1 MNIST
6 LSNIPTLA
14 AYKRAWR
21 VFAGYAKRIRENR
34 FASHFEIGL
43 HIIMRQRAL
52 WYAGISKRSQRGGLE
67 KLSFLSLQNRE
78 NPWFYWVFRVFLCT
92 LRDGFLAVF
101 SQISRKFLAVFSQ
114 FPKVFEPILN
124 WFGDYLGLFNSLRR
138 HIEAVITRLS
148 WKQFGSESPRGF
160 ESLCLRHKSESAR
173 FRIFYLIYQ
182 KRRCFTFIGQKMS

>member
-1 MNIST
+1 MTGGSCFDPLN
-6 LSNIPTLA
+6 SNPQGQSNEGT
-14 AYKRAWR
+14 
-21 VFAGYAKRIRENR
+21 
-34 FASHFEIGL
+34 
-43 HIIMRQRAL
+43 
-52 WYAGISKRSQRGGLE
+52 LE
-67 KLSFLSLQNRE
+67 KLSFPSLKNRE

-114 FPKVFEPILN
+114 FPKGFEPILN

-160 ESLCLRHKSESAR
+160 ESLCLRQSLGALCSKAFFFWNISMLSP
-173 FRIFYLIYQ
+173 
-182 KRRCFTFIGQKMS
+182 

>member
-1 MNIST
+1 MIIPQLFPNVKCYQKKS
-6 LSNIPTLA
+6 LSVHSIRRFIRTHRML
-14 AYKRAWR
+14 YKD
-21 VFAGYAKRIRENR
+21 
-34 FASHFEIGL
+34 S
-43 HIIMRQRAL
+43 
-52 WYAGISKRSQRGGLE
+52 LE
-67 KLSFLSLQNRE
+67 KLSFPSLKNRE

-114 FPKVFEPILN
+114 FPKGFEPILN

-160 ESLCLRHKSESAR
+160 ESLCLRQSLGALCSKAFFWEYHHAVALATTTYHKE
-173 FRIFYLIYQ
+173 FYKSRDYSGLYG
-182 KRRCFTFIGQKMS
+182 F